1 MSVMEKTY
9 IFGHKKPDT
18 DSVTA
23 SIALSYLK
31 NELGDNTE
39 PRVLGNI
46 NKETNYALEYFN
58 IDKPEYLN
66 DVKLQ
71 IKDVNYHKDFV
82 LGESESI
89 YNCYQYMLKEGLTG
103 IPIIDSNNKFAGLI
117 TIKDLSHAFINDD
130 SNSLDTTYD
139 NILQVIDGEEVHRV
153 IDEIKG
159 NVFVAAYSND
169 SFKNMADL
177 NLNENTI
184 LIVGDRY
191 ELLDCAIDAKSKMV
205 IVTGDFKL
213 KDEQLERAKLN
224 NVNVIY
230 TALDTFHT
238 AKLISLSNCLRT
250 MIRSYNPT
258 SFDHMDYVD
267 DVLDINDKLRH
278 TNYPIVNRDNECL
291 GLLRITDLNGKNPK
305 KVILVDHSEKLQ
317 SADGLDEA
325 EILEIVDHHNLGNIT
340 TSSPINFRNMP
351 VGSTCT
357 IITTL
362 YNEKNIEIP
371 KSIAGMLLSGILSD
385 TLILRSPTATDLDR
399 EAVLQLEK
407 IAGVDYEEY
416 GMDMLKAGTSLDGMS
431 VEDVLYNDYKLYT
444 VGDKTFAIGQFFT
457 MNFDEIEKDI
467 NKYLEVIN
475 EVSVANNYNL
485 VALYVTD
492 IIKNGSYV
500 LFNDKGKNIMDTCY
514 NKEMSQGEFIENCV
528 SRKKNVIPLIMDVI
542 GD

>member
-1 MSVMEKTY
+1 MSVMDKTY

-31 NELGDNTE
+31 NKLGDNTE

-46 NKETNYALEYFN
+46 NKETTYALEYFN
-58 IDKPEYLN
+58 INKPEYLN

-82 LGESESI
+82 LGENESI

-103 IPIIDSNNKFAGLI
+103 IPIIDGNNKFLGLI
-117 TIKDLSHAFINDD
+117 TIKDLSHVFINDD
-130 SNSLDTTYD
+130 SNFLDSTYD
-139 NILQVIDGEEVHRV
+139 NILQVIDATAVNRV
-153 IDEIKG
+153 DDLVVG
-159 NVFVAAYSND
+159 NIFVAAYGDD
-169 SFKNMADL
+169 SFKNMAESKL
-177 NLNENTI
+177 NKDSV

-191 ELLDCAIDAKSKMV
+191 ELLDCAIDTNVKLI
-205 IVTGDFKL
+205 IVTGGFQL
-213 KDEQLERAKLN
+213 SDEQLQRAKAN
-224 NVNVIY
+224 KINVMCTN
-230 TALDTFHT
+230 LDTFHT
-238 AKLISLSNCLRT
+238 AKLISLSNCLKT
-250 MIRSYNPT
+250 MIRAYNPT

-278 TNYPIVNRDNECL
+278 TNYPVVNRDNECL

-317 SADGLDEA
+317 SVDGLDEA

-357 IITTL
+357 IITIL
-362 YNEKNIEIP
+362 YNEKNVEIP
-371 KSIAGMLLSGILSD
+371 KNIAGMLLSGILSD
-385 TLILRSPTATDLDR
+385 TLILKSPTATELDR
-399 EAVLQLEK
+399 EAVLQLQE
-407 IAGVDYEEY
+407 IAGVNYEEY

-457 MNFDEIEKDI
+457 MNFDEIEKELDQYI
-467 NKYLEVIN
+467 EVLDK
-475 EVSVANNYNL
+475 VSEANNYAL

-500 LFNDKGKNIMDTCY
+500 LFNKKGKNIMDTCY
-514 NKEMSQGEFIENCV
+514 QKDMSQGEFIENCV